1 VDLSFGPEYDGFRA
15 EVRSFVAEHWTG
27 SGGRDEQIA
36 FRRAAT
42 ERGYLNRSFPRR
54 YGGSEQGPD
63 PAKAQIISEELGR
76 ARAPSE
82 SGIGAAMLAPTLLE
96 LGAEW
101 QKERFIAPT
110 LSGKITWCQG
120 YSEPGAGSDLASLQ
134 TRGELDGEEWRINGQ
149 KVWTTLAHQA
159 DYMFVLV
166 RTEPGTTGR
175 DGISYLL
182 LDMHQPGVEVR
193 PLRQITGTAEF
204 NEVFLTDARTPADWI
219 VGARG
224 EGWAVANTTLKH
236 ERGGVGGVDTIDR
249 LFAGLVKLAQRSTID
264 GRPAIEDPTIRTR
277 LVELEGWLEVHRYC
291 SYFQLSRSINGGKAG
306 RVGLMNKLSATNFG
320 QRVAALALD
329 LLGER
334 ALLDPTGA
342 TPGERPG
349 DEKWMAQY
357 LGSLALAIAGG
368 TSNIQRNIIAERGLE
383 LPRDPLMA
391 RTQP

>member
-1 VDLSFGPEYDGFRA
+1 VDLSFGPEYDTFRA

-27 SGGRDEQIA
+27 STGRDEQIA
-36 FRRAAT
+36 FRRVAT
-42 ERGYLNRSFPRR
+42 EQGYLNRSFPRR
-54 YGGSEQGPD
+54 YGGSEQPPD
-63 PAKAQIISEELGR
+63 PVKAQIISEELGR
-76 ARAPSE
+76 VRAPTE

-101 QKERFIAPT
+101 QKERFIPPT
-110 LSGKITWCQG
+110 LSGEITWCQG

-134 TRGELDGEEWRINGQ
+134 TRGVLDGDEWCINGQ
-149 KVWTTLAHQA
+149 KVWTTLAHLA

-166 RTEPGTTGR
+166 RTEAGTSGR

-204 NEVFLTDARTPADWI
+204 NEVFLTDARTPADWL
-219 VGARG
+219 VGAKG

-236 ERGGVGGVDTIDR
+236 ERGGVGGVDTVDR
-249 LFAGLVKLAQRSTID
+249 LFAGLVKLAKRSIIG
-264 GRPAIEDPTIRTR
+264 GRPAIEDPSIRGR

-291 SYFQLSRSINGGKAG
+291 SYFQLSRAINGGKAG

-320 QRVAALALD
+320 QRVATVALD

-334 ALLDPTGA
+334 ALLDPSGGTLGA
-342 TPGERPG
+342 RPG
-349 DEKWMAQY
+349 DERWMAQY

-368 TSNIQRNIIAERGLE
+368 TSNIQRNIIAERGLG
-383 LPRDPLMA
+383 LPRDPFMA